1 MKLPHISLKIPLRHQ
16 SLLIAIIAFVQGRGG
31 VSRPKRTE
39 NQDLTDVNLKIL
51 DHIRNAILLV
61 LESFNEG
68 RFLKEP
74 WGLIC
79 NVIVN
84 QPTQPKLIS
93 LLDILQ
99 ASKPVSINVT
109 GEASRSS
116 AVNAL
121 TSSSTP
127 QTGILHESL
136 VDIDDASTG
145 PGLIWWSIKL
155 R

>member
-1 MKLPHISLKIPLRHQ
+1 M
-16 SLLIAIIAFVQGRGG
+16 
-31 VSRPKRTE
+31 
-39 NQDLTDVNLKIL
+39 NLKIL

-61 LESFNEG
+61 LESFNKG

-109 GEASRSS
+109 GEAYRSS

-127 QTGILHESL
+127 QTGILLESL